1 MTLPPG
7 GEPTLWELHRA
18 MAQLRAD
25 QREGMAQLRDDLRG
39 DLAALAARLDHVV
52 TEDVYRA
59 DQRTVTQRLDT
70 LERDLTAVTRG
81 REEDQARQT
90 ANRRWVISA
99 FVAPPV
105 IYIFQLWATA
115 RGSP

>member
-1 MTLPPG
+1 
-7 GEPTLWELHRA
+7 
-18 MAQLRAD
+18 
-25 QREGMAQLRDDLRG
+25 MAQLRDDLRG

-59 DQRTVTQRLDT
+59 DQRTVSQRLDT
-70 LERDLTAVTRG
+70 LERDVQAVTRG

-90 ANRRWVISA
+90 ATRRWVVSA

-105 IYIFQLWATA
+105 IYVIQLWATS
-115 RGSP
+115 RGGSR